1 MSDFDKLPEFT
12 GIMVYD
18 RETGKPVTAKD
29 ICPYCTYN
37 DWLVADNEGLLV
49 IPFADKVVS
58 YWEVPKDKYII
69 QVNGEYYRW

>member
-49 IPFADKVVS
+49 IPFADNVVS
-58 YWEVPKDKYII
+58 YWKVPKDKYII